1 MKRLLTLLAALAL
14 TLLWAGSTLAA
25 DELLPH
31 SGRVLISLG
40 GDIDLPAEEQAD
52 AVLVVNGDATV
63 EGTANT
69 IAVFDGTATLRG
81 ATTETLFVANG
92 SASLDAQ
99 TRVLNGVRQFG
110 STVDAP
116 AGVSVQDVSGDVA
129 GFGLFLGTAAV
140 LLWIGFGLATVIF
153 ALLLAAI
160 AARQLRA
167 ATGLISREP
176 GRSALTGLA
185 ALILPPLVAV
195 LAIVTLVGIP
205 LGLGLLLVVWPMAA
219 FVGYIVGALW
229 IGEWIQD
236 RRRLPEAQLPDRP
249 YSAMLIGLAVA
260 FLLGF
265 VPLVTA
271 IISLFGLGAV
281 TLVMWRTLRGRRT
294 PSPQLRR
301 EAAPLAG

>member
-1 MKRLLTLLAALAL
+1 MKRLLTLSAALAL
-14 TLLWAGSTLAA
+14 TLVWAGSTFAA

-40 GDIDLPAEEQAD
+40 GDVDLAADEQAD
-52 AVLVVNGDATV
+52 AILVVNGDATV

-69 IAVFDGTATLRG
+69 IAVFNGAATLRG

-99 TRVLNGVRQFG
+99 TRVLNGVREFG

-116 AGVSVQDVSGDVA
+116 AGVSVQDVSSDVA

-140 LLWIGFGLATVIF
+140 LLWIGIGLATVIF

-176 GRSALTGLA
+176 GRTALAGLA
-185 ALILPPLVAV
+185 GLILPPLIAA

-205 LGLGLLLVVWPMAA
+205 LGLGLLLIVWPMAA

-229 IGEWIQD
+229 IGEWIQG
-236 RRRLPEAQLPDRP
+236 RRRLPEAPLPDRP
-249 YSAMLIGLAVA
+249 YGAILIGLLVA
-260 FLLGF
+260 FVLGF

-294 PSPQLRR
+294 PAPQLRR

>member
-69 IAVFDGTATLRG
+69 VAVFGGTATLRG

-153 ALLLAAI
+153 AMLLAAI

-229 IGEWIQD
+229 IGEWIQG
-236 RRRLPEAQLPDRP
+236 RRRLSEAPLPDRP

-294 PSPQLRR
+294 PAPQLRR